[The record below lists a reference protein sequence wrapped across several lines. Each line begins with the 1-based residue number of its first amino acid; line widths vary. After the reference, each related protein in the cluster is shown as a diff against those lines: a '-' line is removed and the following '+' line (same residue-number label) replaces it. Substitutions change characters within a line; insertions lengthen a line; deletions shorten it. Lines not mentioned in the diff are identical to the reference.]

1 MKNTEAL
8 LRRIIQEQI
17 NNQIPEKSLH
27 ISSRIPDLGSYRQ
40 QLKEE
45 SVYPEIGKDINK
57 ASHVYPALVSVGAID
72 EGDILILVDGSSQK
86 LRVMNG
92 SKKIVKEMS
101 CSTAS
106 AGFGNTDTISEH
118 GKTST
123 GLMSIYDIIG
133 EGEPIGMGFERK
145 EPTGKIHKPNES
157 GNPAMTSRLLV
168 LEGLQSE
175 NKSVY
180 SRGIYIHGTNKESK
194 LGRPASGGC
203 IRVSNDNIVWL
214 ALNIPAG
221 TRVYILGS
229 PIDTNPPFPEPGYG
243 FKFSEYLKDT
253 WDDFFNQ

>member
-1 MKNTEAL
+1 MKKIEAI

-17 NNQIPEKSLH
+17 NDQILEKDLR
-27 ISSRIPDLGSYRQ
+27 ISSKKSDLSNHRQ
-40 QLKEE
+40 QLREE
-45 SVYPEIGKDINK
+45 LTYPEMGKDVKK

-86 LRVMNG
+86 LSVMNG
-92 SKKIVKEMS
+92 SKNVVKEMS

-106 AGFGNTDTISEH
+106 AGFGNTEVVSEH

-123 GLMSIYDIIG
+123 GLMAVYDIIG
-133 EGEPIGMGFERK
+133 EGEPTGMGFERK

-203 IRVSNDNIVWL
+203 IRVSNDNILWL

-221 TRVYILGS
+221 TRVYVLGS
-229 PIDTNPPFPEPGYG
+229 PIETNPPLPAPGYG
-243 FKFSEYLKDT
+243 VRFSEYLKDT